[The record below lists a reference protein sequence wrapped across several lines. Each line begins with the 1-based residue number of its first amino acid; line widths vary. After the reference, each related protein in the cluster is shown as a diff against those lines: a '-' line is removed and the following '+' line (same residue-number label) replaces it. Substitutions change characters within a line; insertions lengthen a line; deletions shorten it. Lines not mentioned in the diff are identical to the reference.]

1 MSGTQLDPIDQPA
14 VEPAN
19 SADSTFI
26 QPQSTYTQFSEYSDY
41 SGDEHDIDSFEEYPP
56 EFTTV
61 EEIEPAAN
69 QVIGYDSAEYESAV
83 AEYAPTPS
91 ECIPAE
97 VEPNAVA
104 EADEFDEFDET
115 VPPPVSIEDNQS
127 FGEAIPAP
135 SSPESQYT
143 PTNTT
148 THQVDSAE
156 ALATEAPDLAASGM
170 EEESNSYITPDGEDE
185 SWGSYSADAYD
196 DYSGSSEEVDPSEF
210 EDAEDTE
217 GSEFDAAPLPP
228 VAVDASEFED
238 SEFESP
244 EPEDSEFE
252 SPEPEASQSYES
264 AEPAATT
271 EASSD
276 FDDIDSFDY
285 QPDAELASSEIDAA
299 EPQDEADSEAEEDGY
314 VAEEE
319 EEEIEEFVDPRAA
332 KSKVPLTSNPLLKA
346 GFVGAVGLIV
356 VLVGGGIYSA
366 LTSSTKTDPAVANL
380 KQQAAPSPV
389 AELPESG
396 KLKADLAFASQQND
410 LEKARRLQQAQMQ
423 PAPTPTPEVSPT
435 PEAPPTPAPPPQV
448 VIPPVRVP
456 APVVPAPVPMPVP
469 TPVDSYAD
477 LSPIE
482 KWQQI
487 ASIGSFGRSTTAAT
501 ARPTT
506 PVAAAPVQPVATP
519 APVRPATPAAGS
531 GSTLAQLRSNTT
543 NGMRSAPLADVLV
556 GTSATGAMATA
567 VVLGGDNAEAVNP
580 TSSDAVKY
588 LVTLTSPIKDATGAT
603 AIPAGATL
611 VSVVS
616 TFSTQTGMMQLQ
628 VKSVIHNN
636 KEYAAPQGAIIIRGE
651 NGASLRASRT
661 GGTNPVVSALLPAL
675 LEGAAGAAE
684 ELTQDRGTTT
694 TNGSVTTTTNE
705 SGPNVG
711 AGFLRGA
718 SSSMAQQISQA
729 TQLAN
734 SQAQSRPQS
743 WKLSEGKEVQVFI
756 NNSFQM

>member
-1 MSGTQLDPIDQPA
+1 MSGTQLDPIDHFA

-19 SADSTFI
+19 STDSTAVQPQQI
-26 QPQSTYTQFSEYSDY
+26 QPTYTQFSDYSDY
-41 SGDEHDIDSFEEYPP
+41 SDAEHDIDSFEEYPP

-69 QVIGYDSAEYESAV
+69 QVIGYDNAGYDNVV

-91 ECIPAE
+91 EFIPAE
-97 VEPNAVA
+97 VDEPKAVA

-115 VPPPVSIEDNQS
+115 M
-127 FGEAIPAP
+127 PAP
-135 SSPESQYT
+135 S
-143 PTNTT
+143 
-148 THQVDSAE
+148 DFE
-156 ALATEAPDLAASGM
+156 A
-170 EEESNSYITPDGEDE
+170 SN
-185 SWGSYSADAYD
+185 
-196 DYSGSSEEVDPSEF
+196 YSGLSEAVDPSEF
-210 EDAEDTE
+210 EDAEDAEDAE
-217 GSEFDAAPLPP
+217 GSEFAAAPMPP
-228 VAVDASEFED
+228 IAVDASEFEE
-238 SEFESP
+238 SEFEAP
-244 EPEDSEFE
+244 EFE
-252 SPEPEASQSYES
+252 EIQSYKS

-271 EASSD
+271 EASSN
-276 FDDIDSFDY
+276 FDDIESFEY
-285 QPDAELASSEIDAA
+285 QPDLDQIAGEIDPAPA
-299 EPQDEADSEAEEDGY
+299 RSDADIDEAEEDTAY

-332 KSKVPLTSNPLLKA
+332 KSKAPLTSNPLLKA
-346 GFVGAVGLIV
+346 GFVGAAGLIV
-356 VLVGGGIYSA
+356 VLVGGSIYSA

-380 KQQAAPSPV
+380 EQQTAPAPV

-410 LEKARRLQQAQMQ
+410 LEKARRLQQAQV
-423 PAPTPTPEVSPT
+423 PSPTPTPEPT
-435 PEAPPTPAPPPQV
+435 PTPQAVRPSAPPPQV
-448 VIPPVRVP
+448 TLPPVRVP
-456 APVVPAPVPMPVP
+456 APVVPAPVPMAAP
-469 TPVDSYAD
+469 TPVDPYAG

-482 KWQQI
+482 RWQQI

-501 ARPTT
+501 ARPAT
-506 PVAAAPVQPVATP
+506 PVASTSVQPVATLT
-519 APVRPATPAAGS
+519 APVRPAMPASGSGS
-531 GSTLAQLRSNTT
+531 GSTLSQLRSNTT
-543 NGMRSAPLADVLV
+543 DGMRSAPLADVLV

-588 LVTLTSPIKDATGAT
+588 LVTLTSPIKDANGAT

-628 VKSVIHNN
+628 VKSVIYNN
-636 KEYAAPQGAIIIRGE
+636 KEYTAPQGAIIIRGE

-661 GGTNPVVSALLPAL
+661 GGTNPVVSALLPAI

-694 TNGSVTTTTNE
+694 TNGNVTTMTNE

-743 WKLSEGKEVQVFI
+743 WKLSEGEEVQVFV
-756 NNSFQM
+756 NNTFQM